1 MIDKQ
6 LQLSVDL
13 TLNKAEN
20 IFCKKAQ
27 DYGTAWREMRII
39 SLADQLYIKAKR
51 IATISNGI
59 QKVTGEDNN
68 IENEFLGI
76 INYAIM
82 GLIQNDLKD
91 PVPGEP
97 KMSADEAIGHYIRI
111 VDNFEDYLQT
121 QNPYYLEKI
130 EELDIEH
137 MAELLKQKIQRLKN
151 FYISKKDGNK
161 MLIYGALMEILTW
174 SAIGHGRYKATH

>member
-13 TLNKAEN
+13 ALNEAEN
-20 IFCKKAQ
+20 IFCKKAH

-51 IATISNGI
+51 IGTISNGI
-59 QKVTGEDNN
+59 QKVKGEDNN
-68 IENEFLGI
+68 IESEFLGM

-82 GLIQNDLKD
+82 GVIQNRLED
-91 PVPGEP
+91 PMPGER
-97 KMSADEAIGHYIRI
+97 KMSADEAISHYIGI
-111 VDNFEDYLQT
+111 IDSFEDYLQT
-121 QNPYYLEKI
+121 QNPYYLEEI
-130 EELDIEH
+130 EKLPTSD

-151 FYISKKDGNK
+151 FYMSKKHGNK
-161 MLIYGALMEILTW
+161 MLIYGALMEILMW
-174 SAIGHGRYKATH
+174 SAIGHGTYKATQ